1 MAYRVELRPAAL
13 RDLEQLSREIQVR
26 IRSAVDRLAASP
38 RPPGVEKLKAQENR
52 YRIRVG
58 DHRIVYEI
66 RDAVLVIMVFRI
78 AHRRE
83 VYR

>member
-1 MAYRVELRPAAL
+1 MVFRVELRPAAL
-13 RDLEQLSREIQVR
+13 REFKRLPREIQAR
-26 IRSAVDRLAASP
+26 IRPVVEQLTDEP
-38 RPPGVEKLKAQENR
+38 RPPGVKKLAAQEGR

-66 RDAVLVIMVFRI
+66 HDEVLVVLVVRI